1 MKLRYALA
9 LLPLTLA
16 ACDEQAMQD
25 LRMPWDKPLDAAPAA
40 VPAEPVDPMQTPLV
54 DPEVSPTQVPIE
66 VEGEHSAVATA
77 EATTLN
83 TLAFTARGN
92 EPFWRVDVANG
103 TARYRTPENQ
113 SGRNIAVN
121 RIVYRQG
128 VEYIGE
134 LNGGPFSLNIRNVR
148 CADSMADRTY
158 PMTALLRVGSTRMQG
173 CAGPAEPLATDPA
186 APAAADAAAPQAR
199 PAAQQG

>member
-9 LLPLTLA
+9 ILPLTLA
-16 ACDEQAMQD
+16 ACDEQTMQD
-25 LRMPWDKPLDAAPAA
+25 MRMPWDRPLDAAPAEA
-40 VPAEPVDPMQTPLV
+40 PAEPVDPMQTPLT

-66 VEGEHSAVATA
+66 VEGEQSAVATA

-83 TLAFTARGN
+83 TQAYTARGN

-103 TARYRTPENQ
+103 TAQYRTPENQ

-148 CADSMADRTY
+148 CADTMADRTY
-158 PMTALLRVGSTRMQG
+158 PMTALLRVGSRRMQG
-173 CAGPAEPLATDPA
+173 CAGPAEPVA
-186 APAAADAAAPQAR
+186 AEPSAAEAAPQAR